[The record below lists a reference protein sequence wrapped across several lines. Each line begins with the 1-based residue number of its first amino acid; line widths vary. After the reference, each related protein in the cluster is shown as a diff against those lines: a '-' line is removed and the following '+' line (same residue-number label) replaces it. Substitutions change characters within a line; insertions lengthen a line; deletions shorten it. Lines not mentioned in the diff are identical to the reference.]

1 MKRAALSL
9 LALLAL
15 AALGLFAFRGPLS
28 LALMDR
34 LLKENMSADMVKGL
48 PDGLHAYVCGS
59 GSPLPDPQRTGPCLA
74 VIAGQRVFLVD
85 AGEGAAETLARGNVA
100 AGRIDR
106 VFLTHFHS
114 DHIDGL
120 GAVAL
125 QRWVG
130 KAATTPLMLAGPQ
143 GVERIAAGLGELY
156 ATDNSYRTGHHGA
169 AVAPPSGAGF
179 VAKPF
184 FMPPGPSSLVVLEDG
199 GLKVTAFRVDHGPVE
214 PAVGYRFDYKG
225 RSLVVS
231 GDTATSANLVKA
243 SRGADLLIHDALS
256 PVLVRRMQAAALD
269 ASMKNRGKI
278 LGDIIDYHASPGQVA
293 DQARQAG
300 VSAVLLTHIVPP
312 LPFRPLEGPFLGDAR
327 KRFPGPLWIARD
339 RDLISL
345 PATGDSLTRHRIGR

>member
-1 MKRAALSL
+1 MKRAALSI

-184 FMPPGPSSLVVLEDG
+184 FMPPGLSSLVVLEDG

-231 GDTATSANLVKA
+231 GDTAASANLAKA

-269 ASMKNRGKI
+269 AGMKNRGKI

-312 LPFRPLEGPFLGDAR
+312 LPLRPLEGPFLGDAR

-345 PATGDSLTRHRIGR
+345 PAAGDSPTRHRIGR